1 MSVTYLDLLRSLDL
15 ACSECGAQLLTRDGP
30 PQKHSGKAPAGSG
43 KRFLATVQALDLDQS
58 RGGKPEHG
66 GSLTTGTLT
75 LVLYPSGASEAV
87 TLDATAELLTVGH
100 QCVLQLDGKAGIRAE
115 VKTCSFSGGRV
126 TVRASMSLALVCSS
140 LDTPAALVALQ

>member
-15 ACSECGAQLLTRDGP
+15 ACSEAGAQLITRDGP

-75 LVLYPSGASEAV
+75 LVLYPSSASESV
-87 TLDATAELLTVGH
+87 TMEAAAELLTVGH
-100 QCVLQLDGKAGIRAE
+100 CCILQLDGKAGIRAE
-115 VKTCSFSGGRV
+115 VKGASFSAQRV
-126 TVRASMSLALVCSS
+126 TVRASLSLALACSS
-140 LDTPAALVALQ
+140 LETPASLVALQ